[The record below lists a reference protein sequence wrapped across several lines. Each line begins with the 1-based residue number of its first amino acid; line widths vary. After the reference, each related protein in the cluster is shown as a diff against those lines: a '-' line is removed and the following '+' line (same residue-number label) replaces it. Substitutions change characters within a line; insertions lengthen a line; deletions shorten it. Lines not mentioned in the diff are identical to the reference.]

1 MKYKS
6 IDAII
11 VEGNNSRELIQ
22 NLRSQAMFPEKTMTA
37 YMEQVSA
44 NVKIDSQKIIST
56 YSWDDF
62 IKDLVSAEY
71 LVLIE
76 E

>member
-6 IDAII
+6 IDGII
-11 VEGNNSRELIQ
+11 VEGNNSIELIQ
-22 NLRSQAMFPEKTMTA
+22 NLRSQSIFPELTMTA
-37 YMEQVSA
+37 YMEQVKS
-44 NVKIDSQKIIST
+44 NVKIDSCKIIST
-56 YSWDDF
+56 ENWDSF
-62 IKDLVSAEY
+62 IRDLVSAEY

>member
-6 IDAII
+6 IDGII

-22 NLRSQAMFPEKTMTA
+22 NLRSQAMFPERTMTA
-37 YMEQVSA
+37 YMEQVKA
-44 NVKIDSQKIIST
+44 NVKIDSNKTIST
-56 YSWDDF
+56 ENWDDF
-62 IKDLVSAEY
+62 IRDLVSAEY